1 MSEEILPAGAFRDTA
16 GRLRDVGGRFI
27 TKAQLASYQE
37 AEKQRRAARARGERT
52 ISDVIQSLE
61 DLDGFEI
68 RLGIQGDLARAL
80 KTWTGPDDQIEID
93 PDLTLVEV
101 AVALE
106 YGTETTPEFAP
117 YRTAA
122 EADGPRWLRA
132 TRTRI
137 QSYAETGDAAAL
149 ETGLRQV
156 AVAMVQDQK
165 ATIVEIDEPPNSQ
178 ETIDRKGSDNP
189 MIDTGQFLNSQR
201 AVLVIPGVAPFVAG

>member
-1 MSEEILPAGAFRDTA
+1 MT
-16 GRLRDVGGRFI
+16 
-27 TKAQLASYQE
+27 
-37 AEKQRRAARARGERT
+37 QRRRVADVVRDL
-52 ISDVIQSLE
+52 SDLE
-61 DLDGFEI
+61 GFEI
-68 RLGIQGDLARAL
+68 RLGIQGDLARAA
-80 KTWTGPDDQIEID
+80 KTYRGPDGETEED
-93 PDLTLVEV
+93 PDVTLVEV

-106 YGTETTPEFAP
+106 YGDETTPEYAP

-122 EADGPRWLRA
+122 EADGPRWLKA

-137 QSYAETGDAAAL
+137 QRFMQTGDAVSL
-149 ETGLRQV
+149 ETGLREV

-201 AVLVIPGVAPFVAG
+201 AILVIPGVPPFLAG

>member
-1 MSEEILPAGAFRDTA
+1 VSEP
-16 GRLRDVGGRFI
+16 
-27 TKAQLASYQE
+27 
-37 AEKQRRAARARGERT
+37 RRV
-52 ISDVIQSLE
+52 SDVIRDLE
-61 DLDGFEI
+61 ALAGFEI
-68 RLGIQGDLARAL
+68 RLGIQGNLASAL
-80 KTWTGPDDQIEID
+80 KTWTGPNGQIETD
-93 PDLTLVEV
+93 PNLTLVEV

-106 YGTETTPEFAP
+106 YGDATTPEYAP

-122 EADGPRWLRA
+122 EVDGPRWLRA

-165 ATIVEIDEPPNSQ
+165 ATIVEIDQPPNSQ
-178 ETIDRKGSDNP
+178 ETINRKGSDNP

-201 AVLVIPGVAPFVAG
+201 AVLVIPGAPPFVAG

>member
-1 MSEEILPAGAFRDTA
+1 VSEP
-16 GRLRDVGGRFI
+16 
-27 TKAQLASYQE
+27 
-37 AEKQRRAARARGERT
+37 RRV
-52 ISDVIQSLE
+52 SDVIRDLE
-61 DLDGFEI
+61 ALDGFEI

-106 YGTETTPEFAP
+106 YGNETTPEFAP

-137 QSYAETGDAAAL
+137 QSYAETGDALSL

-156 AVAMVQDQK
+156 ALAMVADQK

-189 MIDTGQFLNSQR
+189 MIDTGQ
-201 AVLVIPGVAPFVAG
+201 

>member
-1 MSEEILPAGAFRDTA
+1 MS
-16 GRLRDVGGRFI
+16 
-27 TKAQLASYQE
+27 
-37 AEKQRRAARARGERT
+37 GERT
-52 ISDVIQSLE
+52 ISDVIRDLE

-93 PDLTLVEV
+93 PDITLVEV
-101 AVALE
+101 ALALE
-106 YGTETTPEFAP
+106 YGSETTPEYAP

-122 EADGPRWLRA
+122 EADGPRWLTA
-132 TRTRI
+132 TQTRI
-137 QSYAETGDAAAL
+137 RNFLKTGDALSL

-165 ATIVEIDEPPNSQ
+165 STIVEIVEPPNSQ

-201 AVLVIPGVAPFVAG
+201 ALLVVPGAPPFLAG

>member
-1 MSEEILPAGAFRDTA
+1 MSEP
-16 GRLRDVGGRFI
+16 
-27 TKAQLASYQE
+27 
-37 AEKQRRAARARGERT
+37 RRV
-52 ISDVIQSLE
+52 SDVIRDLE
-61 DLDGFEI
+61 ALDGFEI

-106 YGTETTPEFAP
+106 YGNETTPEFAP

-137 QSYAETGDAAAL
+137 QSYAETGDALSL

-156 AVAMVQDQK
+156 ALAMVADQK

-201 AVLVIPGVAPFVAG
+201 ALLVVPGAPPFLAG

>member
-1 MSEEILPAGAFRDTA
+1 M
-16 GRLRDVGGRFI
+16 
-27 TKAQLASYQE
+27 TKP
-37 AEKQRRAARARGERT
+37 RRV
-52 ISDVIQSLE
+52 SDVIRDLE
-61 DLDGFEI
+61 ALAGFEI

-106 YGTETTPEFAP
+106 YGTETSPEYAP

-137 QSYAETGDAAAL
+137 QSYAETGDTVSL
-149 ETGLRQV
+149 EAGLREV

-201 AVLVIPGVAPFVAG
+201 ALLVIPGAPPFLAG